1 MGMQFR
7 SGVRRVNINA
17 CGTHWYDRRPARYR
31 WLGRPVSGPGGHCIP
46 NTPLGLLATSQSRRK
61 RILGSAP
68 SQTLGDQFSLRCLLS
83 LYSRLRLGLRT
94 LDSLQ
99 SFIFGQT
106 LMGQLGLKIADRNLR
121 IWQRSLSAFSRCC
134 FGSDGLP
141 SRVELVGA
149 MFTVRLVI
157 PANDGDRH
165 FAVANKSAPLRL
177 RTTDRGS

>member
-7 SGVRRVNINA
+7 SGIRRVNINA

-31 WLGRPVSGPGGHCIP
+31 WLGRPVNGSCNYCIP
-46 NTPLGLLATSQSRRK
+46 QTPLCLLATFQRLRK
-61 RILGSAP
+61 RIFGIAP
-68 SQTLGDQFSLRCLLS
+68 GHTLCCQFRFRRFLS
-83 LYSRLRLGLRT
+83 FRSRLRLGLRP

-106 LMGQLGLKIADRNLR
+106 LVCQLGLKIADRYLR
-121 IWQRSLSAFSRCC
+121 LCQQSLSAFSGCC

-141 SRVELVGA
+141 SGVKLVGA

-165 FAVANKSAPLRL
+165 LAVANKSAPLRL